1 LDVVGLSVVIVED
14 EPLVRELLADTLR
27 VAGHRVVE
35 AGTAEEA
42 VLRADELERV
52 DVLVADV
59 RLPRS
64 SGFAVLLE
72 LRARHPGL
80 PAVFVTGWRPDEL
93 EIPAGVDEPYRV
105 LRKPLGAHDLLDAL
119 AQLCPSDAG

>member
-1 LDVVGLSVVIVED
+1 MVVED

-27 VAGHRVVE
+27 VAGHRVRE
-35 AGTAEEA
+35 AGTAEETVA
-42 VLRADELERV
+42 LAAELERV
-52 DVLVADV
+52 DLLVADV

-72 LRARHPGL
+72 LRRRHPSL

-93 EIPAGVDEPYRV
+93 EIPPGVDQPYRV
-105 LRKPLGAHDLLDAL
+105 LRKPLGAHDLLDATG
-119 AQLCPSDAG
+119 QLCPPGAG

>member
-1 LDVVGLSVVIVED
+1 MVVED

-27 VAGHRVVE
+27 LAGHRVAE
-35 AGTAEEA
+35 AGTAEGALA
-42 VLRADELERV
+42 VAEELDRL

-72 LRARHPGL
+72 LRRAHPGL

-93 EIPAGVDEPYRV
+93 EIPSGIEQPYRV
-105 LRKPLGAHDLLDAL
+105 LPKPLGAHDLLDAI
-119 AQLCPSDAG
+119 AQVTSAAPG